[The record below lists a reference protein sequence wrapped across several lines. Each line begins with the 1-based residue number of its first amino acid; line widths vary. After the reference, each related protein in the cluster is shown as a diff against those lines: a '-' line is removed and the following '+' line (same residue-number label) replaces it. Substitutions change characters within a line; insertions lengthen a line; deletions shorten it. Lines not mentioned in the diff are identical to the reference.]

1 MRYKE
6 RRNRNVAGWRLPA
19 KPGTHSR
26 RAVIRMSDFKDM
38 LVEWRYCEDAA
49 VYLAGLVCDVAVLS
63 RAEQEALIVDAFE
76 RGLLSLAERDDAILA
91 DVVVRGQRYDNGSP
105 VFLVSEVAP
114 EIGAA
119 DVEQALHRTT
129 PWTKLG
135 IPAQPAV
142 AGLTISAEGARL
154 AHDRHVLV
162 SLLPELVGAE
172 ARGRSAPGRTAQP
185 KRD

>member
-1 MRYKE
+1 
-6 RRNRNVAGWRLPA
+6 
-19 KPGTHSR
+19 
-26 RAVIRMSDFKDM
+26 MSDFKDM
-38 LVEWRYCEDAA
+38 LVEWRYREVASLSLTGLLGTAA
-49 VYLAGLVCDVAVLS
+49 VLP
-63 RAEQEALIVDAFE
+63 REEHERLIVDAFD

-91 DVVVRGQRYDNGSP
+91 DLVVRGQRCDTGSA
-105 VFLVSEVAP
+105 VLLVIEVAP

-129 PWTKLG
+129 IWAKLG

-162 SLLPELVGAE
+162 SLLPDLLGPDAL
-172 ARGRSAPGRTAQP
+172 GRSASARTVQT
-185 KRD
+185 KRE